1 VQADWLNEHCG
12 CVSTD
17 AAVLSACLE
26 RDGLAARMQ
35 EGAFDAHVFFANHPV
50 FVDARTLAQIESL
63 ILAVQVATSRP
74 AFVESALVKA
84 PAVAAFDAGTHGI
97 VHGFDFHLTDA
108 GPKLIE
114 INTNAGGLLLAVAQA
129 EAQRA
134 CCDAVAPHVR
144 RGLAESSVRDALIQ
158 GFRSEFALSRGSAA
172 KLESVAIIDEAP
184 ASQFLYPEFLLF
196 RDLFRSH
203 GIDAWIAEPREL
215 EHRDGG
221 LFLGEHRIDLVYN
234 RLTDFYFDSET
245 SRALRAAH
253 LAKDVV
259 VTPSPRH
266 HALLANKRHLA
277 TLSNASELRRLGVPE
292 EEISILTS
300 MVPEAE
306 LVRDSDRESLVRRR
320 KDLFF
325 KPLAGYGSKAA
336 YRGDKLTRGKLDEIL
351 AGDYLAQR
359 VVAPSERTILVDGQ
373 AKRLK
378 VDVRAYVV
386 EQKVLLFAARLY
398 QGQTSNFRTQG
409 GGFASILRLPE
420 ANAPLAAA
428 VALDA

>member
-1 VQADWLNEHCG
+1 VQADWLNEHCD

-17 AAVLSACLE
+17 SAVLSACLE
-26 RDGLAARMQ
+26 RDGLGESIQ
-35 EGAFDAHVFFANHPV
+35 GGAFDARLFFANHPV
-50 FVDARTLAQIESL
+50 FVDARTLRQIGAL
-63 ILAVQVATSRP
+63 IAAVQVATSQP
-74 AFVESALVKA
+74 AFVESALAKA
-84 PAVAAFDAGTHGI
+84 PAVAAFNAGTRGI

-129 EAQRA
+129 EAQRT
-134 CCDAVAPHVR
+134 CCDAVPLHVR
-144 RGLAESSVRDALIQ
+144 RGVADSSVREALIQ
-158 GFRSEFALSRGSAA
+158 GFRSEFALARGPGE
-172 KLESVAIIDEAP
+172 KLRSVAIIDEAP

-196 RDLFRSH
+196 RDLFRIH
-203 GIDAWIAEPREL
+203 GIEAWIAEPREL
-215 EHRDGG
+215 EQRDGG

-245 SRALRAAH
+245 SAALRAAY
-253 LAKDVV
+253 LAKEVV

-277 TLSNASELRRLGVPE
+277 TLSNASELRRLGVSE
-292 EEISILTS
+292 DEVSILTS

-306 LVRDSDRESLVRRR
+306 LVRDADRESLVRRR

-351 AGDYLAQR
+351 GGDYLAQR
-359 VVAPSERTILVDGQ
+359 IVAPSERTILAEGH

-386 EQKVLLFAARLY
+386 EQRVLLFAARLY
-398 QGQTSNFRTQG
+398 QGQTTNFRTPG
-409 GGFASILRLPE
+409 GGFASVLRLPE
-420 ANAPLAAA
+420 ANAP
-428 VALDA
+428 